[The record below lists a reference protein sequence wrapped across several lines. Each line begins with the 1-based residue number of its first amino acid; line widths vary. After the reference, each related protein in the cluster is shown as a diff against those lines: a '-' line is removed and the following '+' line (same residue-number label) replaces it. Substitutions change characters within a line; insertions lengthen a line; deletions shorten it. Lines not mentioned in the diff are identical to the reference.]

1 MTSEEVTE
9 LLWQH
14 AASITHDKEKVK
26 YNRLLYH
33 YTDMVALLNII
44 STKKLWATNVKF
56 LNDSHETQYGHKIV
70 KQIITK
76 LLENE
81 KSEEIIKVLK
91 LTQHLLTI
99 DDGIT
104 NTYIVCF
111 SEKGDLLSQ
120 WKGYANQGEGVS
132 IGFDP
137 SILLNDLSQK
147 EWIFVNL
154 KKVIY
159 DRKLQEELV
168 IEVIIKYLKLIKS
181 ALYLITKNEEKDTII
196 VHSSSYLFYCLKH
209 ISHTIKN
216 PVFSEEKEW
225 RIILSIFSH
234 EPDKQDILFRV
245 RNNMITPYIELD
257 TSAKTLSQ
265 NEQMP
270 IKEIIVG
277 SLVNHNKLKYS
288 ISLLDKEKDRIP
300 TRIIKSKIPL
310 QK

>member
-1 MTSEEVTE
+1 M
-9 LLWQH
+9 
-14 AASITHDKEKVK
+14 
-26 YNRLLYH
+26 
-33 YTDMVALLNII
+33 
-44 STKKLWATNVKF
+44 
-56 LNDSHETQYGHKIV
+56 
-70 KQIITK
+70 
-76 LLENE
+76 
-81 KSEEIIKVLK
+81 
-91 LTQHLLTI
+91 
-99 DDGIT
+99 
-104 NTYIVCF
+104 
-111 SEKGDLLSQ
+111 
-120 WKGYANQGEGVS
+120 
-132 IGFDP
+132 
-137 SILLNDLSQK
+137 
-147 EWIFVNL
+147 
-154 KKVIY
+154 
-159 DRKLQEELV
+159 QEELV

-181 ALYLITKNEEKDTII
+181 ALSLATKNEGKDTII
-196 VHSSSYLFYCLKH
+196 VHSSTYLFYCLKH

-216 PVFSEEKEW
+216 PVFSEEKDW

-257 TSAKTLSQ
+257 TSAKTLSL